1 MLTKEDFALTKEM
14 LEANASANVRYS
26 RKQLG
31 LTQTQFGDALEVN
44 MKTIGAIEENRIIP
58 SPHLIY
64 RLSLLINVSI
74 STLYLTELSNKNQ

>member
-1 MLTKEDFALTKEM
+1 MSTFTKEFLDN
-14 LEANASANVRYS
+14 NATSNVRYA

-64 RLSLLINVSI
+64 RLSLLIKVSI
-74 STLYLTELSNKNQ
+74 STLYLTELSNQNQ